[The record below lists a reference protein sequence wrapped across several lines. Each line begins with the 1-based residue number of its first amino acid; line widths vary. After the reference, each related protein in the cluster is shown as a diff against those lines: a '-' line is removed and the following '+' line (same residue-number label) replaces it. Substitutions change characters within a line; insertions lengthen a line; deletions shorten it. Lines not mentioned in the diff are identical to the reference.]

1 MNFDVG
7 CYSYAFA
14 TVQEKKE
21 YFCVLI
27 ANYAGLSLWDLI
39 RLDRDK

>member
-1 MNFDVG
+1 MVLPELIAPG
-7 CYSYAFA
+7 AC
-14 TVQEKKE
+14 
-21 YFCVLI
+21 CVLI